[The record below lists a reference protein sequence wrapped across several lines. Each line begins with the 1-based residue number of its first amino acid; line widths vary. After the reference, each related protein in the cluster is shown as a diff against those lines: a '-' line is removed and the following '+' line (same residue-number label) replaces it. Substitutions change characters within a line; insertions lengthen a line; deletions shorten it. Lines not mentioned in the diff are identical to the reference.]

1 MENIVSFDGLSLELQ
16 RKVLN
21 EIREGKFY
29 LERTQ
34 DMIRDKIVE
43 IVLCCPGSLL
53 EISFTKPLFVNG
65 IPEYA
70 VAKLK
75 VNSGSGNVRLAL
87 QREVEEFIPEIN
99 GLLPKWIKELYSDEV
114 IKDYFDEFD
123 TAFLESTGTIC
134 G

>member
-16 RKVLN
+16 RKVLG
-21 EIREGKFY
+21 EVREGKFY
-29 LERTQ
+29 LERAQ
-34 DMIRDKIVE
+34 DMIRDRIIE
-43 IVLCCPGSLL
+43 ITPCPGSLL

-114 IKDYFDEFD
+114 IKDYFYEFD
-123 TAFLESTGTIC
+123 TAFLESTGKIC